1 MRITHNIPA
10 IFSLRLLSRTQD
22 DINSSIEKLS
32 SGLRINRSS
41 DDAAGLAISEK
52 MRTQV
57 RGLTQA
63 LKNAQDGISL
73 IQTAEAGMQETHTI
87 LQRMRDLAVQSAN
100 DTYTSG
106 DRSKIQVEV
115 AQLIQEITRI
125 SSATQFNMMP
135 LLNGDWAAGR
145 GSLVLHVGA
154 NTNETLRINITTMNS
169 RGLGILDI
177 NISTRAGSNSS
188 LSVLDDAI
196 GIVSTYR
203 SNLGAYQNRLEH
215 TINATGIAM
224 ENMQAA
230 ESRIR
235 DADMA
240 EEMMNFTRNQIL
252 SQAGTAML
260 AQANLLPQS
269 VLPLLGF

>member
-32 SGLRINRSS
+32 SGLRINRAS

-87 LQRMRDLAVQSAN
+87 LQRMRDLAVQAAN

-125 SSATQFNMMP
+125 SSATQFNTMP
-135 LLNGDWAAGR
+135 LLNGDWAAGT

-177 NISTRAGSNSS
+177 NISTRAGANSS

-240 EEMMNFTRNQIL
+240 EEMMTFTRNQIL

>member
-32 SGLRINRSS
+32 SGLRINRAS